1 MGLKVTEENKWEIYE
16 TISKALAKE
25 HDMTQLSSWLSDLCS
40 ELSQWSL
47 RTSMGAGTPYKKA
60 SLVTY
65 IEYMAKV
72 TQIMM
77 AVHCKIKE
85 DNPDL
90 YDVIEHGVMND
101 FYNAYIEE

>member
-1 MGLKVTEENKWEIYE
+1 MGFKYDESTKWQVYNEISE
-16 TISKALAKE
+16 ALCKE

-47 RTSMGAGTPYKKA
+47 RTSMGTGTPYKKA

-72 TQIMM
+72 TQLLM

-85 DNPDL
+85 ENPDL